1 MDIRLTKE
9 EFDYAASAPFISESF
24 RKEIVDG
31 AQKHSQGGV
40 GREQVVVKVTE
51 DTADEIRSLCED
63 QLNIAG
69 FNIDYTLNSE
79 GKILNSLLDKLFTD

>member
-9 EFDYAASAPFISESF
+9 EFDYTASAPFIPESF

-31 AQKHSQGGV
+31 VQKHSQEGM

-79 GKILNSLLDKLFTD
+79 GKILNSLLDKLFTG

>member
-9 EFDYAASAPFISESF
+9 EFDYATSAPFIPESF

-31 AQKHSQGGV
+31 TQKHSQGGV
-40 GREQVVVKVTE
+40 GREKVVVKVTE
-51 DTADEIRSLCED
+51 DTADEIRSRCED
-63 QLNIAG
+63 QLSIAG

-79 GKILNSLLDKLFTD
+79 GKILNSLLDKLFTG